1 MANDNDETA
10 MKHSSRVIFYF
21 VFIAVVAVLFGVMSF
36 HFLDHGDFGDHMEWV
51 RQLAQDGYMHK
62 IPHSLYHKL
71 VVVVRALLPANVLVW
86 VSPWFKQVYDIKSY
100 EIAELILMTLTYLAT
115 ALILV
120 RQLLRDWKES
130 TSDKLQWWAG
140 LGALVIMLVAPVFI
154 FSLPR
159 MFLGYAA
166 GNRFD
171 SPTYI
176 MAKPF
181 IVLTVFAITNN
192 LFAKWRWTNAL
203 WMAGFILCA
212 TLAKPN
218 FTISFLPAVTI
229 VLLTFY
235 LRKWKEVNWF
245 YVIFAFGLTALIVI
259 AGQFAINYGDAR
271 GDRVVFAPFEAIT
284 HLTGNVRNLILFLF
298 MSLLFPLAL
307 LILYWKPAKKDLAMQ
322 LGGINFLVAL
332 AYGLLLGEEIN
343 MGVANFWNSVQFATF
358 VFFMTSVVFFGKK
371 VIAQR
376 TETKNLTWREWTA
389 GALLAAH
396 FICGLVYY
404 VAALLFTGVVKM

>member
-1 MANDNDETA
+1 MVVDNGKSD
-10 MKHSSRVIFYF
+10 MKHSTRAIFYI
-21 VFIAVVAVLFGVMSF
+21 VFIVIVVALFGVMSF
-36 HFLDHGDFGDHMEWV
+36 HFLDNGDFGDHMEWV

-86 VSPWFKQVYDIKSY
+86 VSPWIKQVYDIKSY
-100 EIAELILMTLTYLAT
+100 EISELILMTLTYLAT

-120 RQLLRDWKES
+120 RHLLREWKES
-130 TSDKLQWWAG
+130 PSGKLHWWAG
-140 LGALVIMLVAPVFI
+140 LGALVIMLVAPVYI

-181 IVLTVFAITNN
+181 IVLTVFALTNN
-192 LFAKWRWTNAL
+192 LFSRWRWTNAL

-218 FTISFLPAVTI
+218 FTISFLPAVGI
-229 VLLTFY
+229 VLLVFY
-235 LRKWKEVNWF
+235 LRKWKEINWF
-245 YVIFAFGLTALIVI
+245 YVIFAFGLTSLVVI

-271 GDRVVFAPFEAIT
+271 GDRVIIAPLEAIT
-284 HLTGNVRNLILFLF
+284 YLTGSTGNLVLFLF
-298 MSLLFPLAL
+298 MSLLFPLAV
-307 LILYWKPAKKDLAMQ
+307 LILYWKTAKKDLALQ
-322 LGGINFLVAL
+322 LGGVNFLVAL
-332 AYGLLLGEEIN
+332 GYGVLLGEEIN
-343 MGVANFWNSVQFATF
+343 MGVANFWNCVQFATF
-358 VFFMTSVVFFGKK
+358 VLFTTSVVFFGKK

-376 TETKNLTWREWTA
+376 AENSKLTWREWTT
-389 GALLAAH
+389 GGLLAAH
-396 FICGLVYY
+396 FICGLVYF
-404 VAALLFTGVVKM
+404 VAALTFAGVVKM

>member
-1 MANDNDETA
+1 
-10 MKHSSRVIFYF
+10 MKQSSRVIFYC
-21 VFIAVVAVLFGVMSF
+21 VFIAIIIALFGVMSF

-100 EIAELILMTLTYLAT
+100 EISELVLMTLTYLAT

-120 RQLLRDWKES
+120 RQLLREWKES
-130 TSDKLQWWAG
+130 KSNKLHWWAG
-140 LGALVIMLVAPVFI
+140 LGALAIMLVAPVFI

-181 IVLTVFAITNN
+181 IVLTVFAMTNN

-218 FTISFLPAVTI
+218 FTISFLPAVAI
-229 VLLTFY
+229 VLIVFY

-245 YVIFAFGLTALIVI
+245 YVIVAFGLTALVVI

-271 GDRVVFAPFEAIT
+271 GDRVVFAPLEAVT
-284 HLTGNVRNLILFLF
+284 YLTGSAGNLVLFLF
-298 MSLLFPLAL
+298 MSLLFPIAVVVF
-307 LILYWKPAKKDLAMQ
+307 YRKTAKNDLAMQ
-322 LGGINFLVAL
+322 LGGVNFLVAL
-332 AYGLLLGEEIN
+332 GYGLLLGEEIN
-343 MGVANFWNSVQFATF
+343 MGVANFWNCVQFATF
-358 VFFMTSVVFFGKK
+358 VLFMTSVAFFGRR

-376 TETKNLTWREWTA
+376 TGNTKITWREWTA
-389 GALLAAH
+389 GGLLAAH
-396 FICGLVYY
+396 FVCGLVYY
-404 VAALLFTGVVKM
+404 VAALSFSGIVKM